1 MMAINRFIAIVI
13 IILVIVITYLYMEW
27 KSNHRKHD

>member
-1 MMAINRFIAIVI
+1 MLEVKRFIGIVI
-13 IILVIVITYLYMEW
+13 VICIIGITYLYMEW